1 MGGNSGSG
9 SDDEWR
15 EQRGREGEAAIEPE
29 ISSDEISASPLALL
43 PASLPLPTPR
53 HHSVL

>member
-1 MGGNSGSG
+1 MGGNSG
-9 SDDEWR
+9 DEWK
-15 EQRGREGEAAIEPE
+15 EQSEGEAAIEPE